1 MTLSPVRE
9 GGDDKPWSVSKVL
22 VAVLELRVTD
32 VCKTVT
38 LLVIPSGETYLL
50 TALQSPLLIV
60 SSGETYF

>member
-1 MTLSPVRE
+1 MKIWETKMKISGGTIPVCE

-38 LLVIPSGETYLL
+38 LLVIPSGETNL
-50 TALQSPLLIV
+50 
-60 SSGETYF
+60 

>member
-1 MTLSPVRE
+1 MALSPVRE

-38 LLVIPSGETYLL
+38 LLVIPSEETYL
-50 TALQSPLLIV
+50 
-60 SSGETYF
+60 